1 MVSRVRMLCNNS
13 MMNWGWVGLFSDD
26 SVVRWVSMVKWV
38 SLLSDN
44 GVVNWGWV
52 GLFSDDSV
60 MNWLRHDMVNWVSLV
75 GNHCM
80 SRWVGIYIIVL
91 VMNSNIMVNWC
102 CDDRIVVSGNDL
114 VVCIRG
120 SDLFRMSME
129 VSAFSDHIMRLGHGD
144 GEVLWLV
151 LFILIVISVVF
162 MTVHV
167 F

>member
-1 MVSRVRMLCNNS
+1 MVSRIRMLCNNS

-144 GEVLWLV
+144 GKVLWLV